1 MNKIFLLGNITREP
15 DYTEKTSED
24 GRSDSIVK
32 FDVAVGRRQKKEGG
46 PESDF
51 FHCTAFGKKADFIS
65 KYFKK
70 GSKILVEGHVQNNN
84 YTNKNGEKVYGFN
97 VLVEEVEFAQ
107 KKSKD
112 NDADDNSDL

>member
-1 MNKIFLLGNITREP
+1 MNKLFLLGNITR
-15 DYTEKTSED
+15 DLDSTEKISED
-24 GRSDSIVK
+24 GRSDSIVR
-32 FDVAVGRRQKKEGG
+32 FDVGFGRKQKKEGG

-70 GSKILVEGHVQNNN
+70 GSKILVEDHVQNNN
-84 YTNKNGEKVYGFN
+84 YTNKDGDKVYGFN

-107 KKSKD
+107 KKSKENTD
-112 NDADDNSDL
+112 N

>member
-1 MNKIFLLGNITREP
+1 MNKLFLLGNITREP

-51 FHCTAFGKKADFIS
+51 FHCTAFGKKADFIVS
-65 KYFKK
+65 GKLF
-70 GSKILVEGHVQNNN
+70 SI
-84 YTNKNGEKVYGFN
+84 
-97 VLVEEVEFAQ
+97 
-107 KKSKD
+107 
-112 NDADDNSDL
+112 DLGK